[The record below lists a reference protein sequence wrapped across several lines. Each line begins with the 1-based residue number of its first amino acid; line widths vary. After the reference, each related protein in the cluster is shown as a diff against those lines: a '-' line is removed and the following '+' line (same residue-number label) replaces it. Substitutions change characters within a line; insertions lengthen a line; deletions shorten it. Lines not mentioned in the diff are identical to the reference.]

1 MHKNGSTS
9 SALSDNQD
17 PSSPR
22 TKVSTT
28 TATSAATSGRSSGN
42 AGQLEERKRSQQL
55 LGPDVFFR
63 KFRQIVSQNRR
74 RYQNDGYDLDL
85 TYITDRII
93 AMGYPASDRESVY
106 RNSMEQTVSFLERR
120 HRGHYKVFNL
130 RGSYVYDPALF
141 EHRVVCF
148 EMTDHHPPRLE
159 LMAPFCREVHNYLQE
174 DKRNIVA
181 VHCKAGKGRTGVMI
195 CAYLVYIGF
204 YLSPRQ
210 NMDYYSVVR
219 TMNNKGVTIPS
230 QRRYVYY
237 FAHLRKFHLNY
248 IPLRVELVGVYVE
261 RPPCISGSLTKG
273 DFSLRVCNGDVD
285 VYHGEWYTYTKESWE
300 DEDKKWGNPTRCS
313 RGPDSYDPCNPVRGN
328 DVISRRAYG
337 WTVPSN
343 KRVFL
348 EGDVRMDLYHSKK
361 VKLLNV
367 GSKDRS
373 KVGHVWWNT
382 MFACPQ
388 FCGGFYK
395 HGDEAFPYPPGET
408 TIASRVLSTNPPPPP
423 PPPPPQQGVRPKS
436 GSASVPNSPPLSPKT
451 ERSSTATRAP
461 SFDAR
466 KNKASSANRLHNAV
480 KKLAEGVVSRN
491 SEPNIDRPSSS
502 GKRDGSSSDPTRRG
516 DGSSFDIHL
525 ISPPGQDLHCPTDSL
540 EAIYGDKEWVSIP
553 PRIEI
558 ERILREAHLRELV
571 ADQYNERRLSVP
583 QDGTP
588 VEKAPDG
595 RPGTSTGFGPFCI
608 TREAEEHVQ
617 IYNVL
622 EVDRAYKK
630 KDIDPG
636 FRLIVVTRCVPVGGS
651 DAELAKEFMRVT
663 HEKQQ
668 AKDEKKFA
676 QIAARQ
682 KKLSEKMG
690 ESEEA
695 VKRSMINQDNFIDE
709 EQWQHDDRFQDPLQK
724 KYFYRQRIDSFSRYP
739 LGNYRCPLLTQF
751 STSPPRMTPPAATS
765 PLSANNPR
773 ANQDMDV
780 RSYHPDD
787 GQWREKSDI
796 STSSDEESDHD
807 ASQATIRPPSN
818 FDDECKNS
826 KPSTSSRDA

>member
-1 MHKNGSTS
+1 MHKKSGNLEGNSASQPGSSRTDTSSSIGTAPLAVGESSVTQRASGGSTS

-63 KFRQIVSQNRR
+63 KFRQIVSQNGR

-106 RNSMEQTVSFLERR
+106 RSSMEQTVISRASPSRPLQS
-120 HRGHYKVFNL
+120 L
-130 RGSYVYDPALF
+130 QP
-141 EHRVVCF
+141 
-148 EMTDHHPPRLE
+148 
-159 LMAPFCREVHNYLQE
+159 VHNYLQE

-219 TMNNKGVTIPS
+219 TMNNKGVYHPS

-261 RPPCISGSLTKG
+261 RPPRISGSLTKG
-273 DFSLRVCNGDVD
+273 DFSLRVLTVTLMCITGIA
-285 VYHGEWYTYTKESWE
+285 GRKR
-300 DEDKKWGNPTRCS
+300 DKKWGNPTRCS

-373 KVGHVWWNT
+373 KLDTSGGTRCLLVRS
-382 MFACPQ
+382 FAVASINMAS
-388 FCGGFYK
+388 
-395 HGDEAFPYPPGET
+395 EAFPYPPGET
-408 TIASRVLSTNPPPPP
+408 TIASRVLATNP

-502 GKRDGSSSDPTRRG
+502 GKRDGSGSDPTRRG

-525 ISPPGQDLHCPTDSL
+525 ISPPGQDLH
-540 EAIYGDKEWVSIP
+540 Y
-553 PRIEI
+553 
-558 ERILREAHLRELV
+558 
-571 ADQYNERRLSVP
+571 
-583 QDGTP
+583 GTP

-608 TREAEEHVQ
+608 TRKRR
-617 IYNVL
+617 NTCKSTTCWKSTVL
-622 EVDRAYKK
+622 IKK

-636 FRLIVVTRCVPVGGS
+636 FRLIVVTR
-651 DAELAKEFMRVT
+651 
-663 HEKQQ
+663 
-668 AKDEKKFA
+668 
-676 QIAARQ
+676 
-682 KKLSEKMG
+682 
-690 ESEEA
+690 
-695 VKRSMINQDNFIDE
+695 DE
-709 EQWQHDDRFQDPLQK
+709 EQWRRRSLQDPLQK
-724 KYFYRQRIDSFSRYP
+724 KYFYRQRIDSFSRY
-739 LGNYRCPLLTQF
+739 
-751 STSPPRMTPPAATS
+751 
-765 PLSANNPR
+765 LSATTG
-773 ANQDMDV
+773 V
-780 RSYHPDD
+780 
-787 GQWREKSDI
+787 
-796 STSSDEESDHD
+796 T
-807 ASQATIRPPSN
+807 
-818 FDDECKNS
+818 
-826 KPSTSSRDA
+826 